1 MGGHEMATHAGVNA
15 NHRKRSIVQT
25 TFAPITTRSTVGV
38 LDIPLAL
45 FSPRRVFAR
54 VEDVTAY
61 WWPLTLLLVSVT
73 LIGYAYVE
81 TGLIDRA
88 VERRVQ
94 ANIALLEKTQTDVVE
109 RSAMSKM
116 IAEQLKEGEFLRLMA
131 RIQAVVIEPIGV
143 LAVVLL
149 IPAMFYGL
157 VALTG
162 KKPEWHTLVTICV
175 FASFA
180 DALGALARLLMM
192 IRFETEF
199 VDTSLAPLA
208 RLMDVA
214 DASAAAPMAGLSG
227 LMTALDPFRIWFWII
242 LAIGLVTTSQLRGW
256 KVWLSCSL
264 CWLLAAA
271 MRAALMI
278 GAVSSPPPT

>member
-1 MGGHEMATHAGVNA
+1 M
-15 NHRKRSIVQT
+15 QT
-25 TFAPITTRSTVGV
+25 TFAPITTRATVGV
-38 LDIPLAL
+38 SDIPLAL

-61 WWPLTLLLVSVT
+61 WWPLVLLLVSVT
-73 LIGYAYVE
+73 LIGYAKVE
-81 TGLIDRA
+81 TGLIDRG
-88 VERRVQ
+88 VERMVQ

-116 IAEQLKEGEFLRLMA
+116 IEEQLEEGEFLRLMA
-131 RIQAVVIEPIGV
+131 RINAVIINPIGV

-180 DALGALARLLMM
+180 DAAGALTRLLLML
-192 IRFETEF
+192 RFETEF

-214 DASAAAPMAGLSG
+214 EASSAAPLAGLAG
-227 LMTALDPFRIWFWII
+227 LMTAVDPFRIWFWII

-264 CWLLAAA
+264 CWLIAAG
-271 MRAALMI
+271 MRAVLMV
-278 GAVSSPPPT
+278 GAVSSPPPA